1 MLKMLIFRR
10 LTARD
15 LALTVCFTALYV
27 VLSFLPI
34 FHIIGFFGKSIT
46 AATVISPIIG
56 IVLGTYLGVTST
68 FLGGMIGMFCNPS
81 FSQPSLAAG
90 VITAMCA
97 GMLYKRKQSSC
108 TFIYLLL
115 LILFGLYPSIGP
127 IWLYP
132 QLMWFQVVG
141 FLIIA
146 SPLQTIASRNFN
158 SNNNSRLI
166 FAFFITALTSTLAG
180 QIAGSFTFGLIIGQ
194 TTDMTQIW
202 RIITFLYPV
211 ERTIVA
217 IVASFIGA
225 SLFKILKP
233 TQLLPFLNDDGCDS

>member
-1 MLKMLIFRR
+1 MLISRR

-15 LALTVCFTALYV
+15 ITLTVCFAALYV

-34 FHIIGFFGKSIT
+34 FHMIGFLGKSIT

-68 FLGGMIGMFCNPS
+68 FLGGIIGMFCNPS
-81 FSQPSLAAG
+81 FSQPSL
-90 VITAMCA
+90 IA
-97 GMLYKRKQSSC
+97 GMVTALCASMLYNRKQSSC

-115 LILFGLYPSIGP
+115 LILFGLCPSIGP
-127 IWLYP
+127 LWLYP

-141 FLIIA
+141 FLILA
-146 SPLQTIASRNFN
+146 SPLQSIASRSF
-158 SNNNSRLI
+158 SSSNNSRLV

-180 QIAGSFTFGLIIGQ
+180 QIAGSFTFGLIVGQ
-194 TTDMTQIW
+194 TTDLTQIW

-211 ERTIVA
+211 ERIIVA
-217 IVASFIGA
+217 AIASFIGA
-225 SLFKILKP
+225 SLFRVLKP
-233 TQLLPFLNDDGCDS
+233 AQLFPFLSNGKSDS